1 MARRDVRFRIV
12 VACLAVDA
20 VVVFVMTA
28 FGVGSVP
35 ARVAVLV
42 SLVSAGCVAARLG
55 VRR

>member
-28 FGVGSVP
+28 FGVGSV

-42 SLVSAGCVAARLG
+42 SLVSAGFASARLG